1 MRISIK
7 AILSP
12 AGPATHGRLL
22 SEGRLI
28 PGGARARNARSVKSE
43 VTVSREEAGLGLGS
57 SAWRKQLK
65 PECRMPRESR
75 GRERGGLRHAGQEN
89 RAPSSLSSATLPEPW
104 PGSAL
109 IFIFIHLRDETMVS
123 CCFNLISLIMSKAR
137 LFQRGR

>member
-1 MRISIK
+1 M
-7 AILSP
+7 
-12 AGPATHGRLL
+12 
-22 SEGRLI
+22 
-28 PGGARARNARSVKSE
+28 
-43 VTVSREEAGLGLGS
+43 EEAAEAGVPDAEGE
-57 SAWRKQLK
+57 Q
-65 PECRMPRESR
+65 RE
-75 GRERGGLRHAGQEN
+75 GAGWAPEN